1 MTEVGAQHT
10 FRWHGHT
17 LGYEEHG
24 RGERLLVYANG
35 LLMDAEM
42 NRALAADL
50 ARRGH
55 RVVLLDL
62 LGHGRSDKPTHAAE
76 YRMDLYADQ
85 IVACLDHLGA
95 TDAVVGGVSLGAN
108 ASLYASLRAEDR
120 VRALLLEMP
129 VLEWA
134 VPAAALVFTPLVLA
148 LHYARA
154 PFALLGR
161 LAGRAPA
168 TPIDALNSALR
179 GLSTPPDTMAAV
191 LHGLLV
197 GPVAPSADER
207 REITVPAL
215 VVGHPRDLIHP
226 FNDAAN
232 LEAQLPRGELAL
244 AGSVLEL
251 RLRPERLT
259 GRIATFLDEVW
270 AHARVEGAPPLEA
283 TGA

>member
-10 FRWHGHT
+10 FRWRGHT

-62 LGHGRSDKPTHAAE
+62 LGHGRSDKPNHAAE

-179 GLSTPPDTMAAV
+179 GLSTPPDAMAAV

-207 REITVPAL
+207 RNIDVPAL

-232 LEAQLPRGELAL
+232 LEEQLPRGELAL
-244 AGSVLEL
+244 ARSVLEL

-259 GRIATFLDEVW
+259 GRIAAFLDDVW